1 MKTVIK
7 DSSAQYV
14 LRCRGGRG
22 LRNNPMT
29 VNIFG
34 NVLHMS
40 LRESA
45 FQMISQVKSISKK
58 HNVLMRQT
66 PLKSN
71 SFLALASPVWSLPNR
86 TPKTSLH
93 LVQFSA
99 SPESVHPTRHSGKHT
114 PLWARVRRTTDAL
127 DPAWDQTG
135 AYSAG
140 AFRYD
145 PYDPQL
151 AWHETPR
158 LGLQEPSLSTNA
170 SE

>member
-99 SPESVHPTRHSGKHT
+99 SPESVHPTRHSGKH
-114 PLWARVRRTTDAL
+114 PLVSTGPAHDRRPRPGLGPDRSLLSGRV
-127 DPAWDQTG
+127 QI
-135 AYSAG
+135 
-140 AFRYD
+140 
-145 PYDPQL
+145 
-151 AWHETPR
+151 
-158 LGLQEPSLSTNA
+158 
-170 SE
+170 